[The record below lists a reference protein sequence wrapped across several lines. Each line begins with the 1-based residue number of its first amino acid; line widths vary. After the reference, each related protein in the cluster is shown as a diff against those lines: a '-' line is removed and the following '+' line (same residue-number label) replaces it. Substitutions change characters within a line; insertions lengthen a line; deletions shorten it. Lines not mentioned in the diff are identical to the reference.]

1 MGRGSRTADTRKSTT
16 TNSVQLQLSLPA
28 TAEAPRRVRR
38 AVDAEPRLGDPD
50 LLFMLR
56 LLLTELVTNAV
67 KHAGLRDDER
77 VEVLVEARDGVVSV
91 RVSDRGTGPAA
102 LPAPQGPDRASGRGL
117 FLVTAMADRWGLEV
131 ARGTTVWFEL
141 DLDPAGRPAN
151 FTASLR
157 RAAEASSR
165 VRVG

>member
-1 MGRGSRTADTRKSTT
+1 MADTRESTR

-38 AVDAEPRLGDPD
+38 AVDAEPGLADPD
-50 LLFMLR
+50 LLFLLR

-77 VEVLVEARDGVVSV
+77 VDVRVGARHGVVSV
-91 RVSDRGTGPAA
+91 RVSDRGTGPAS
-102 LPAPQGPDRASGRGL
+102 LPGRPDPSHTSGRGL
-117 FLVTAMADRWGLEV
+117 LLVTAIADRWGLEV
-131 ARGTTVWFEL
+131 AGGTAVWFEL
-141 DLDPAGRPAN
+141 DLDQAGRPAH
-151 FTASLR
+151 FAASLR

-165 VRVG
+165 GRVG